1 MMWSKLV
8 SHIFLDAHSIGTMY
22 LARRRIHFPRAG
34 ETWLCV
40 AQLQQEAVFSALPL
54 EGNAQAVPVTQY
66 PWLGGEL

>member
-1 MMWSKLV
+1 MLILSEQCIW
-8 SHIFLDAHSIGTMY
+8 HT
-22 LARRRIHFPRAG
+22 G
-34 ETWLCV
+34 EFTFQGLGKPGLCV

>member
-1 MMWSKLV
+1 MLILSEQCIW
-8 SHIFLDAHSIGTMY
+8 HT
-22 LARRRIHFPRAG
+22 G
-34 ETWLCV
+34 EFTFQGLGKPGLHV